1 MNSRMS
7 CPAACRY
14 LVSAAETSAR
24 PPALA
29 NGAVSAVTKQMRN
42 DMRISLAYSYDAH
55 MRRAAVYLT
64 LIALLAVSGTI
75 GWIAADWPQW
85 CTRLGWCTPP

>member
-1 MNSRMS
+1 
-7 CPAACRY
+7 
-14 LVSAAETSAR
+14 
-24 PPALA
+24 
-29 NGAVSAVTKQMRN
+29 
-42 DMRISLAYSYDAH
+42 MRISLAYSYDAH

-85 CTRLGWCTPP
+85 CMRLGWCTPP